1 MVNIFQL
8 EKKRGSKEKKKE
20 IQGYYWNYLVN
31 IFQLEKKEEDQ
42 KLKKKGNWPFATQNL
57 SQYILFLEKK
67 KKKKEREK
75 NSCQIFPSRTK
86 LPCHELLFLFLF
98 PQINKKEKEQRKG
111 YSLSFCF
118 QKLSR
123 KEYHLSL

>member
-1 MVNIFQL
+1 L
-8 EKKRGSKEKKKE
+8 ELFGQYFSIGEKRRGSKVKKEGKLTFCYTKFISIHIIFGKKEKKK
-20 IQGYYWNYLVN
+20 
-31 IFQLEKKEEDQ
+31 K
-42 KLKKKGNWPFATQNL
+42 
-57 SQYILFLEKK
+57 
-67 KKKKEREK
+67 REK